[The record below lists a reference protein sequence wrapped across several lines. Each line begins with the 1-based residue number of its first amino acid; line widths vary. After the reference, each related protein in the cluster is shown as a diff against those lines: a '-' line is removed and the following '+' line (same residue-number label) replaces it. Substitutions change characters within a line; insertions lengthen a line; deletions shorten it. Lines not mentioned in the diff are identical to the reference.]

1 MGYPFKILRWGIIK
15 VTPFIRN
22 AKEILNNDKFEVLK
36 VIRYLQNF
44 S

>member
-1 MGYPFKILRWGIIK
+1 M
-15 VTPFIRN
+15 TPFIRN
-22 AKEILNNDKFEVLK
+22 AKDILNDDKFKVLK